1 VGGSGAIFKQHFDEG
16 AVMLLYLIVV
26 TAFVVSALAGYM
38 SYVSMQKR
46 KNIDK
51 ILSVLKENKTDILL
65 QGAEHGKKTEEFKW
79 KLAKAGI
86 NKNEYEQVKYLAWGI
101 GVFLLLFPWYFV
113 SLKMSAPIAGLG
125 AFIALF
131 FPNLYLD
138 SLKNERAKR
147 IDSSLSAFL
156 DLVIIILEAGGGL
169 NNALKEVSVRCKE
182 ILSQDLLAEIGI
194 LQTELSTYSS
204 EVAYNNLIKRT
215 GSKPLANFVHFLKLA
230 EETGI
235 GVKTIFESQSKEIKD
250 AEFFEIEKKAA
261 VTNLYLTMIVFM
273 FILPALGA
281 FIVFPMMADALM
293 PPMVK

>member
-1 VGGSGAIFKQHFDEG
+1 MLGFFI
-16 AVMLLYLIVV
+16 AVL
-26 TAFVVSALAGYM
+26 ALAVAGFGAYLA
-38 SYVSMQKR
+38 YVSMQKR
-46 KNIDK
+46 KNVDR
-51 ILSVLKENKTDILL
+51 ILSVLKENRSEILL
-65 QGAEHGKKTEEFKW
+65 QGSEHGQKSQEFKW

-86 NKNEYEQVKYLAWGI
+86 NKNEYDQVRYAAWGT
-101 GVFLLLFPWYFV
+101 GLFLALFPWFV
-113 SLKMSAPIAGLG
+113 FDKEASFGLAIFG
-125 AFIALF
+125 LCVALF
-131 FPNLYLD
+131 LPNIYLS

-147 IDSSLSAFL
+147 IDSSLSTFL

-169 NNALKEVSVRCKE
+169 NNALKEVSSRCKE

-215 GSKPLANFVHFLKLA
+215 GSKNLANFVHFLKLA

-235 GVKTIFESQSKEIKD
+235 GVKTIFETQSKEIKD

-273 FILPALGA
+273 FILPALGS

-293 PPMVK
+293 PPITK